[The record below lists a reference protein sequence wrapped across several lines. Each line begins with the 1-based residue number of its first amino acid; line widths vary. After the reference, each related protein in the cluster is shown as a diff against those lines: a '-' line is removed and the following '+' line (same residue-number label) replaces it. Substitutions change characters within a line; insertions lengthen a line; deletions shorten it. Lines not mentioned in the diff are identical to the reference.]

1 MNDGPVILYDGV
13 CNLCNRSVQWVV
25 RRDRRGVFRFAAVQ
39 SKVARE
45 LLAGAGHDGQLPD
58 SVVLIDRGRVMTES
72 AAAIGVA
79 RRLGWP
85 WRAAVAFRVVP
96 AGVRDWLYRAVAKRR
111 YAWFGKAGACLM
123 PRPELRERFLDLGER

>member
-45 LLAGAGHDGQLPD
+45 LLAGAGYDGQLPD
-58 SVVLIDRGRVMTES
+58 SVVLIDGGRVMTES

-85 WRAAVAFRVVP
+85 WRAAVVFWVVP
-96 AGVRDWLYRAVAKRR
+96 AGVRNWLYRAVAKRR
-111 YAWFGKAGACLM
+111 YAWFGKADACMM